1 MKLYVSLLTTIALE
15 KSSNCSLVS
24 GTIASIPKP
33 PIDFTPKNSEFR
45 AKASCSANFCLL
57 I

>member
-33 PIDFTPKNSEFR
+33 PLEFTPKSSEFR
-45 AKASCSANFCLL
+45 AKASCSANLL